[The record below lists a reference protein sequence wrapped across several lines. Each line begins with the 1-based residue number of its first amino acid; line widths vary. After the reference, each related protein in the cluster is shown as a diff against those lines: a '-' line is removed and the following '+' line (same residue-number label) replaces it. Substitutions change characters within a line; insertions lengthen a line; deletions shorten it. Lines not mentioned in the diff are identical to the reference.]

1 MKILLGISISSKN
14 LKFLNRFLNSLQELE
29 IPSSYNVKFVF
40 IIEKKNFIYSNMI
53 KRKFFKEKIQILLT
67 KKRGIP
73 QSRNLFLRYIRS
85 NNSKYSGFLDDDC
98 IISKKWLKNMIKFIK
113 KTDTDIVGGPQFHL
127 VRNNFYLSL
136 FELIEPNRN
145 HGQEVDWVATN
156 NSFFKSIILKKNNIV
171 FDEKMKNIGGSDQLF
186 FKNLNRIQFKCK
198 WNLESP
204 VIENIQT
211 DRENIQWFLKR
222 NLRYGYS
229 GNYIDKKI
237 YGPKLGTII
246 NFLKLCY
253 LLIVSIIFFLLI
265 IRKKNYFKSIF
276 YLCRSA
282 GRFMGFINYI
292 PKKYI

>member
-14 LKFLNRFLNSLQELE
+14 LKFLNSFLNSLQELE
-29 IPSSYNVKFVF
+29 IPNSYDVKFVF

-53 KRKFFKEKIQILLT
+53 KRKLLKKKIQILLT
-67 KKRGIP
+67 KKKGIP

-113 KTDTDIVGGPQFHL
+113 KTNTDIVGGPQFHL

-136 FELIEPNRN
+136 FELIEPNRK

-156 NSFFKSIILKKNNIV
+156 NSFFKSIILKKNQIT
-171 FDEKMKNIGGSDQLF
+171 FDEKMINMGGSDQLF
-186 FKNLNRIQFKCK
+186 FKNLNYNSFKCR
-198 WNLESP
+198 WNLTSP
-204 VIENIQT
+204 VFENIQT
-211 DRENIQWFLKR
+211 NRENIKWFLKR

-237 YGPKLGTII
+237 YGSVMGSVLNIMKSSYL
-246 NFLKLCY
+246 FL
-253 LLIVSIIFFLLI
+253 ISIIFLFLI
-265 IRKKNYFKSIF
+265 IKKKNYYKSMF
-276 YLCRSA
+276 YLFRSL
-282 GRFMGFINYI
+282 GRLMGLINYI